1 MRIFSIFESKLNRWS
16 VIRRFLSFIL
26 KLVPG
31 VINFTTFDY
40 LCAMQF
46 SDILGQ
52 DYIKSHLT
60 KSAASGRIPHAQLF
74 VGPEGSGTL
83 PMAIAYAQYILCN
96 NSGLENT
103 GGNEACNLK
112 FEGISHPDLHFIY
125 PTVSTDTVKSKPKSI
140 DFIAD
145 WRQFLKENP
154 YGGLFDW
161 YRILGV
167 QNKQG
172 EIRVDDAQEILKS
185 LALKSYEGGYK
196 IMIIWMAD
204 KMNIAASNKLLKL
217 LEEPSDKTL
226 FILISE
232 NEEDI
237 IQTIRSRCQV
247 LHFNALSEKII
258 AEALV
263 SSQEIEPRTATK
275 VAHQAQGNYNKA
287 LQLLQTDSEDVFF
300 EKWFVDWV
308 RAAFRAKGNA
318 AAIQDLIQWSEQ
330 IAGLGRETQKKF
342 LHFCIDMFRQALLLN
357 YQATGLVYMEP
368 KIEKFKL
375 ENFAPFVNGKNIDEI
390 FRELSDAMY
399 HIERNGNAKIVLTD
413 LSIKLTRLIHKK

>member
-1 MRIFSIFESKLNRWS
+1 
-16 VIRRFLSFIL
+16 
-26 KLVPG
+26 
-31 VINFTTFDY
+31 
-40 LCAMQF
+40 MQF
-46 SDILGQ
+46 SEILGQ
-52 DYIKSHLT
+52 EHIKSHLT
-60 KSAASGRIPHAQLF
+60 KSADTGRIPHAQLF

-83 PMAIAYAQYILCN
+83 PMAIAYAQYLICN
-96 NSGLENT
+96 NQNAEND
-103 GGNEACNLK
+103 GSNEACNIK
-112 FEGISHPDLHFIY
+112 FQKTSHPDLHFIY
-125 PTVSTDTVKSKPKSI
+125 PTVSTDEVKTKPKSI
-140 DFIAD
+140 DFIVE
-145 WRQFLKENP
+145 WRQFLEQNK
-154 YGGLFDW
+154 YGSLFDW
-161 YRILGV
+161 YQILGV
-167 QNKQG
+167 KNKQG
-172 EIRVDDAQEILKS
+172 EIRVDDSQEILKL

-204 KMNIAASNKLLKL
+204 KLNIAASNKLLKL
-217 LEEPSDKTL
+217 LEEPTDKTV

-247 LHFNALSEKII
+247 LHFNGLPEKVI
-258 AEALV
+258 ADSLISNEN
-263 SSQEIEPRTATK
+263 IEPKTALK

-287 LQLLQTDSEDVFF
+287 LQLLQPDSESTFF

-357 YQATGLVYMEP
+357 YQAKDLVYIEP
-368 KIEKFKL
+368 QVEKFKL
-375 ENFAPFVNGKNIDEI
+375 ENFAPFVNGNNINDI
-390 FRELSDAMY
+390 FKELSDAMY
-399 HIERNGNAKIVLTD
+399 HIERNGNAKIILTD

>member
-1 MRIFSIFESKLNRWS
+1 
-16 VIRRFLSFIL
+16 
-26 KLVPG
+26 
-31 VINFTTFDY
+31 
-40 LCAMQF
+40 MQF
-46 SDILGQ
+46 SKILGQ
-52 DYIKSHLT
+52 DYIKSHLV
-60 KSAASGRIPHAQLF
+60 KSASSGRIPHAQLF

-96 NSGLENT
+96 NIGNENS

-112 FEGISHPDLHFIY
+112 FESVSHPDLHFIY
-125 PTVSTDTVKSKPKSI
+125 PTVTTDSVKTKPKST
-140 DFIAD
+140 DFLSD
-145 WRQFLKENP
+145 WRAFLAENP
-154 YGGLFDW
+154 YGSLFDW
-161 YRILGV
+161 YRMLGV

-172 EIRVDDAQEILKS
+172 EIRVEDAQDILKS

-204 KMNIAASNKLLKL
+204 KMNIASSNKLLKL

-247 LHFNALSEKII
+247 LHFNGLSEKII
-258 AEALV
+258 TETLAERLN
-263 SSQEIEPRTATK
+263 IEPRTAAK
-275 VAHQAQGNYNKA
+275 MAHQSQGNYNKA
-287 LQLLQTDSEDVFF
+287 LQLLQEDSEDIFF

-318 AAIQDLIQWSEQ
+318 AAINDLIQWSEQ

-342 LHFCIDMFRQALLLN
+342 LQFCIEMFRQALLLN
-357 YQATGLVYMEP
+357 YQTTRLVYMEP

-375 ENFAPFVNGKNIDEI
+375 ENFAPFVNGNNINDI

-399 HIERNGNAKIVLTD
+399 HIERNGNAKIILTD